1 MVPASI
7 VVLDALPVTVNGKLD
22 TAALPAPRFTGVAGG
37 RCPATATEEMLCGL
51 FAEVLGVQQL
61 GAEDGFFDLGGDS
74 IMSMQLVARARA
86 AGLVFSPRDVF
97 TAQTPAGLAR
107 VAQATGR
114 AREAVADVGTGAPS
128 DLPLVSLDQ
137 GQIEELEAGTAGGV
151 AEVWPLPPLQE
162 GLLFHALY
170 DADAPDVY
178 TVQHFFDLEGPVDA
192 ARLRAAGQG
201 LLERHVNL
209 RAGVRRV

>member
-1 MVPASI
+1 
-7 VVLDALPVTVNGKLD
+7 
-22 TAALPAPRFTGVAGG
+22 
-37 RCPATATEEMLCGL
+37 MLCGL
-51 FAEVLGVQQL
+51 FSEVLGLDRV

-97 TAQTPAGLAR
+97 QAQTPAGLAR
-107 VAQATGR
+107 VAQATGP

-137 GQIEELEAGTAGGV
+137 GQIEELEAGTAGGL

-170 DADAPDVY
+170 DSDAPDVY
-178 TVQHFFDLEGPVDA
+178 TVQHFFDLKGPVDA
-192 ARLRAAGQG
+192 ARLRAAGQA

-209 RAGVRRV
+209 RAGFTQVDSGAGSAGDPG

>member
-1 MVPASI
+1 MAGRLPEFMVPAAI

-22 TAALPAPRFTGVAGG
+22 TGALPAPQFTGAPAGRG
-37 RCPATATEEMLCGL
+37 PQTPAENVLCGL
-51 FAEVLGVQQL
+51 LAELLGADRV

-97 TAQTPAGLAR
+97 RGPDPGGAGAGG
-107 VAQATGR
+107 AADGTGGSC
-114 AREAVADVGTGAPS
+114 ADVGTGDPS

-178 TVQHFFDLEGPVDA
+178 TVQHFFDLAGPVDP

-201 LLERHVNL
+201 I
-209 RAGVRRV
+209 